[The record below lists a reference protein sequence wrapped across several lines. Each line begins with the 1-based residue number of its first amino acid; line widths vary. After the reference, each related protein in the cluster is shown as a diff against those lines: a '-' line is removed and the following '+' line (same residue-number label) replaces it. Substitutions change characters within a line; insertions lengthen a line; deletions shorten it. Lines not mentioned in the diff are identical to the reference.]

1 MAPGYVEGRR
11 KLNDIDLPFS
21 SKNSLTDFTRDLTA
35 AALRDELEPVT
46 GRDREIDRVITILLR
61 QSKNNPVLIGE
72 AGVGKTAVVEG
83 LAHRIITNRVPSV
96 LKNVSILSLRRTDLL
111 ACASFRGQ
119 YEKRLKA
126 VIDQASDSEFIILFI
141 DELHNLI
148 GAGSALGA
156 PMDAANMLKPALAN
170 GKIRVIGATT
180 EYEYGL
186 YIRADAALERRFQP
200 VRVVELGRE
209 QTLEALRARQT
220 RLEMHH
226 LLSIT
231 EGALEAATDLSLK
244 HLPDRR
250 QPDRSIDLLD
260 ETCARVRLLAP
271 EHLPKEIVA
280 LKLKRDQLLAGERE
294 SINQLM
300 LIAEAKGTSL
310 ERFSR
315 GTYKIIEAMG
325 LEVEKLITG
334 ATTDRPN
341 LPLPD
346 SIRRIQESD
355 PGARL
360 AKSRGERSR
369 VEGELKSLLT
379 EYHLVVNA
387 EDVRNTVGHVT

>member
-1 MAPGYVEGRR
+1 MNEFE
-11 KLNDIDLPFS
+11 LPFS
-21 SKNSLTDFTRDLTA
+21 FNSSLTDFTRDLTA

-83 LAHRIITNRVPSV
+83 LAHRISANRAPSA
-96 LKNVSILSLRRTDLL
+96 LKNVSILSLSHTDLL
-111 ACASFRGQ
+111 AGTSFRGQ
-119 YEKRLKA
+119 YEKRLKTI
-126 VIDQASDSEFIILFI
+126 IDEASKNKFVILFI

-148 GAGSALGA
+148 GAGSAIGA

-170 GKIRVIGATT
+170 GQIRVIGATT
-180 EYEYGL
+180 DFEYAQ

-200 VRVVELGRE
+200 VRVTEFGRE
-209 QTLEALRARQT
+209 QTLEALRARQS

-226 LLSIT
+226 LLAIT
-231 EGALEAATDLSLK
+231 EGALEAAADLSFEY
-244 HLPDRR
+244 LPDRR

-271 EHLPKEIVA
+271 EHLPKEIIS
-280 LKLKRDQLLAGERE
+280 LKLKRDQLLATERE
-294 SINQLM
+294 SIAQLAI
-300 LIAEAKGTSL
+300 IAEAKGTSL

-334 ATTDRPN
+334 GVTERPV

-360 AKSRGERSR
+360 AKSRDERSR
-369 VEGELKSLLT
+369 VEGELKSLLV
-379 EYHLVVNA
+379 EYHLVVSA
-387 EDVRNTVGHVT
+387 DDVRATVGPLA

>member
-1 MAPGYVEGRR
+1 M
-11 KLNDIDLPFS
+11 NDIELPFS
-21 SKNSLTDFTRDLTA
+21 SKNSLADFTQDLTA

-46 GRDREIDRVITILLR
+46 GRDREIDRVIAILLR

-83 LAHRIITNRVPSV
+83 LAHRISADRAPSA
-96 LKNVSILSLRRTDLL
+96 LKNVSILSLSHTDLI
-111 ACASFRGQ
+111 AGTSFRGQ

-126 VIDQASDSEFIILFI
+126 VIDEASENRFVILFI

-148 GAGSALGA
+148 GAGSAIGA

-180 EYEYGL
+180 DYEYGQ

-200 VRVVELGRE
+200 VRVAELGRE
-209 QTLEALRARQT
+209 QTLEALRARQA

-226 LLSIT
+226 LLAIT
-231 EGALEAATDLSLK
+231 ESALEAATDLSLEY
-244 HLPDRR
+244 LPDRR
-250 QPDRSIDLLD
+250 QPDRSVDLID

-271 EHLPKEIVA
+271 EHLPKEIVS
-280 LKLKRDQLLAGERE
+280 LKLKRDQLLAAERE
-294 SINQLM
+294 SIAQLM
-300 LIAEAKGTSL
+300 LIAEAQGNPL

-315 GTYKIIEAMG
+315 GTFKIIEAMG
-325 LEVEKLITG
+325 LGVEKLLTG
-334 ATTDRPN
+334 ETTERKD

-346 SIRRIQESD
+346 SIRRIQESN

-360 AKSRGERSR
+360 AQSRLERLR
-369 VEGELKSLLT
+369 VEDELKSLLA

-387 EDVRNTVGHVT
+387 DDVRDTVGPVT

>member
-1 MAPGYVEGRR
+1 
-11 KLNDIDLPFS
+11 LNEYELPFS
-21 SKNSLTDFTRDLTA
+21 FKNSLTDFTRDLTA

-83 LAHRIITNRVPSV
+83 LAHRISANRVPSA
-96 LKNVSILSLRRTDLL
+96 LKNVSILSLSHTDLL
-111 ACASFRGQ
+111 AGTSFRGQ
-119 YEKRLKA
+119 YEKRLKTL
-126 VIDQASDSEFIILFI
+126 IDEASKNKFVILFI

-148 GAGSALGA
+148 GAGSAIGA

-170 GKIRVIGATT
+170 GQIRVIGATT
-180 EYEYGL
+180 DFEYKQ
-186 YIRADAALERRFQP
+186 YILADSALERRFQP
-200 VRVVELGRE
+200 VRVNEFGRE
-209 QTLEALRARQT
+209 QTLEALRARQS

-226 LLSIT
+226 LLAIT
-231 EGALEAATDLSLK
+231 EGALETATDLSLEY
-244 HLPDRR
+244 LPDRR

-271 EHLPKEIVA
+271 EHLPKEIEA
-280 LKLKRDQLLAGERE
+280 LKLKRDQLLAAERE
-294 SINQLM
+294 SIAQLM

-334 ATTDRPN
+334 GVTSRPD

-360 AKSRGERSR
+360 VKSRDDRSR
-369 VEGELKSLLT
+369 VESQLKSLLA

-387 EDVRNTVGHVT
+387 DHVRETVVPAA

>member
-1 MAPGYVEGRR
+1 MNEYE
-11 KLNDIDLPFS
+11 LPFTFN
-21 SKNSLTDFTRDLTA
+21 NSLTDFTRDLTA

-83 LAHRIITNRVPSV
+83 LAHRISANRVPSV
-96 LKNVSILSLRRTDLL
+96 LKNVSILSVSHTGLIAGTI
-111 ACASFRGQ
+111 FRGQ

-126 VIDQASDSEFIILFI
+126 LIDEASKNRFVILFI

-148 GAGSALGA
+148 GAGSAIGA

-170 GKIRVIGATT
+170 GQIRVIGATT
-180 EYEYGL
+180 DFEYTQ
-186 YIRADAALERRFQP
+186 YIRTDAALERRFQP
-200 VRVVELGRE
+200 VRVIELGRE
-209 QTLEALRARQT
+209 QTLDALRARQS

-226 LLSIT
+226 FLAIT
-231 EGALEAATDLSLK
+231 EGALEAATDLSLEY
-244 HLPDRR
+244 LPDRR

-271 EHLPKEIVA
+271 EHLPKEIEA
-280 LKLKRDQLLAGERE
+280 LRLKRDQLLATERE
-294 SINQLM
+294 SIAQLM
-300 LIAEAKGTSL
+300 LIAEARGTSL

-334 ATTDRPN
+334 GVTKRPD

-360 AKSRGERSR
+360 AISRGERSR
-369 VEGELKSLLT
+369 VESELKSLLA

-387 EDVRNTVGHVT
+387 DDVRNTVGHVT

>member
-1 MAPGYVEGRR
+1 
-11 KLNDIDLPFS
+11 LNEFELPFS
-21 SKNSLTDFTRDLTA
+21 FNSSLTDFTRDLTA

-83 LAHRIITNRVPSV
+83 LAHRISANRVPSA
-96 LKNVSILSLRRTDLL
+96 LKNVSILSLSHTDLL
-111 ACASFRGQ
+111 AGTSFRGQ
-119 YEKRLKA
+119 YEKRLKTL
-126 VIDQASDSEFIILFI
+126 IDEASKSRFVILFI

-148 GAGSALGA
+148 GAGSAIGA

-170 GKIRVIGATT
+170 GQIRVVGATT
-180 EYEYGL
+180 EFEYTQ
-186 YIRADAALERRFQP
+186 YIRTDAALERRFQP
-200 VRVVELGRE
+200 VRVTELGRE
-209 QTLEALRARQT
+209 QTLEALRARQS

-226 LLSIT
+226 LLAIT
-231 EGALEAATDLSLK
+231 EGALEAATDLSLEY
-244 HLPDRR
+244 LPDRR

-271 EHLPKEIVA
+271 EHLPKEIEA
-280 LKLKRDQLLAGERE
+280 LRLKRDQLFAAERE
-294 SINQLM
+294 SIAQLM

-334 ATTDRPN
+334 STTERPD

-360 AKSRGERSR
+360 VKSRDERSR
-369 VEGELKSLLT
+369 VERELKSLLT
-379 EYHLVVNA
+379 DYHLVVNA
-387 EDVRNTVGHVT
+387 DDVRETVGHVA

>member
-1 MAPGYVEGRR
+1 VNEYE
-11 KLNDIDLPFS
+11 LPFS
-21 SKNSLTDFTRDLTA
+21 SKSSLTDFTRDLTA

-83 LAHRIITNRVPSV
+83 LAHRISADRVPSV
-96 LKNVSILSLRRTDLL
+96 LKNVSILSLSHTGLI
-111 ACASFRGQ
+111 AGAIFRGQ

-126 VIDQASDSEFIILFI
+126 IIDEASENRFVILFI

-148 GAGSALGA
+148 GAGSAIGA

-170 GKIRVIGATT
+170 GQIRVIGATT
-180 EYEYGL
+180 DFEYTQ
-186 YIRADAALERRFQP
+186 YIRTDAALERRFQP
-200 VRVVELGRE
+200 VRVTELGRE

-226 LLSIT
+226 LLAIT
-231 EGALEAATDLSLK
+231 ESALEAATDLSIE

-271 EHLPKEIVA
+271 EHLPKEIGA
-280 LKLKRDQLLAGERE
+280 LRDKRDQLLAEERE
-294 SINQLM
+294 SIAQLM
-300 LIAEAKGTSL
+300 LIAEARGTAL

-325 LEVEKLITG
+325 IEVEKLFTG
-334 ATTDRPN
+334 GVTDRPD

-346 SIRRIQESD
+346 SIRRIQESE
-355 PGARL
+355 PRAKL
-360 AKSRGERSR
+360 AKSRDERSR
-369 VEGELKSLLT
+369 VEGELKSLLA
-379 EYHLVVNA
+379 EYHLVINA
-387 EDVRNTVGHVT
+387 DDVRNTVSHVA

>member
-1 MAPGYVEGRR
+1 
-11 KLNDIDLPFS
+11 LNEYELAFS

-83 LAHRIITNRVPSV
+83 LAHRISANRVPSA
-96 LKNVSILSLRRTDLL
+96 LKNVSILSLSHTDLL
-111 ACASFRGQ
+111 AGTSFRGQ
-119 YEKRLKA
+119 YEKRLKTI
-126 VIDQASDSEFIILFI
+126 IDEASKNRFVILFI

-148 GAGSALGA
+148 GAGSAIGA

-170 GKIRVIGATT
+170 GQIRVIGATT
-180 EYEYGL
+180 DFEYKQ
-186 YIRADAALERRFQP
+186 YILADSALERRFQP
-200 VRVVELGRE
+200 VRVTEFGRE
-209 QTLEALRARQT
+209 QTLEALRARQS

-226 LLSIT
+226 LLAIT
-231 EGALEAATDLSLK
+231 EGALEASTDLSLEY
-244 HLPDRR
+244 LPDRR

-271 EHLPKEIVA
+271 EHLPKEIEA
-280 LKLKRDQLLAGERE
+280 LKLKRDQLLAAERE
-294 SINQLM
+294 SIAQLM

-310 ERFSR
+310 EQFSR

-334 ATTDRPN
+334 GVTARPD

-355 PGARL
+355 PSARL
-360 AKSRGERSR
+360 AKSRDERSR
-369 VEGELKSLLT
+369 IEGQLKSLLAD
-379 EYHLVVNA
+379 YHLVVNA
-387 EDVRNTVGHVT
+387 DHVRETVGPAA

>member
-1 MAPGYVEGRR
+1 MWTSYVEGRR
-11 KLNDIDLPFS
+11 KLNDIELPFS
-21 SKNSLTDFTRDLTA
+21 SKGSLTEFTRDLTA

-61 QSKNNPVLIGE
+61 QSKNNPVLVGE

-83 LAHRIITNRVPSV
+83 LAHRIIANRVPSA
-96 LKNVSILSLRRTDLL
+96 LKNVSILSLSHTDLI
-111 ACASFRGQ
+111 AGTSFRGQ
-119 YEKRLKA
+119 YEKRLKT
-126 VIDQASDSEFIILFI
+126 VIDEAGGSRFIILFI

-148 GAGSALGA
+148 GAGSAIGA

-180 EYEYGL
+180 DYEYSQ

-209 QTLEALRARQT
+209 QTIEALRARQS

-231 EGALEAATDLSLK
+231 EGALEAATDLSLT

-260 ETCARVRLLAP
+260 ETCARVRMLAP

-280 LKLKRDQLLAGERE
+280 LQLKRDQLLAVERE
-294 SINQLM
+294 SITQLM

-315 GTYKIIEAMG
+315 GTYKMIEAMG
-325 LEVEKLITG
+325 LEVEKLFTG
-334 ATTDRPN
+334 ATTERQD
-341 LPLPD
+341 LPLPE
-346 SIRRIQESD
+346 SVRRIQESN
-355 PGARL
+355 PEAKLTNSRRERL
-360 AKSRGERSR
+360 R
-369 VEGELKSLLT
+369 VEAELKALLT
-379 EYHLVVNA
+379 EFHLLVKA
-387 EDVRNTVGHVT
+387 EDVRDTVGPVA

>member
-1 MAPGYVEGRR
+1 MNEYELA
-11 KLNDIDLPFS
+11 FS

-83 LAHRIITNRVPSV
+83 LAHRISANRVPSA
-96 LKNVSILSLRRTDLL
+96 LKNVSILSLSHTDLL
-111 ACASFRGQ
+111 AGTSFRGQ
-119 YEKRLKA
+119 YEKRLKTI
-126 VIDQASDSEFIILFI
+126 IDEASKSRFVILFI

-148 GAGSALGA
+148 GAGSAIGA

-170 GKIRVIGATT
+170 GQIRVIGATT
-180 EYEYGL
+180 DFEYKQ
-186 YIRADAALERRFQP
+186 YILADSALERRFQP
-200 VRVVELGRE
+200 VRVTEFGRE
-209 QTLEALRARQT
+209 QTLEALRARQS

-226 LLSIT
+226 LLAIT
-231 EGALEAATDLSLK
+231 EGALEASTDLSLEY
-244 HLPDRR
+244 LPDRR

-271 EHLPKEIVA
+271 EHLPKEIEA
-280 LKLKRDQLLAGERE
+280 LKLKRDQLIIAERE
-294 SINQLM
+294 SIAQLM

-334 ATTDRPN
+334 GVTARPD

-355 PGARL
+355 PSARL
-360 AKSRGERSR
+360 AKSRDERLR
-369 VEGELKSLLT
+369 IEGQLKSLLAD
-379 EYHLVVNA
+379 YHLVVNA
-387 EDVRNTVGHVT
+387 DHVRETVGPAA